1 MFELLKLPKYA
12 KKISHPIPFFSQ
24 DHPFIWSNY
33 SDLTRPHP
41 KWWFSKGNPLISGKS
56 RLVKYYNLA
65 RFINFRGCLF
75 PSPLYF
81 DPNPTTDMFPWN
93 LLHTSMQIPG
103 YILLQPGLSA
113 GLLGLH
119 PRNLTNLTYD
129 IKNDGLENV
138 PAFRYIKHMAIFGI
152 YLKFRW

>member
-1 MFELLKLPKYA
+1 
-12 KKISHPIPFFSQ
+12 
-24 DHPFIWSNY
+24 
-33 SDLTRPHP
+33 
-41 KWWFSKGNPLISGKS
+41 
-56 RLVKYYNLA
+56 
-65 RFINFRGCLF
+65 
-75 PSPLYF
+75 
-81 DPNPTTDMFPWN
+81 MFPWN